1 MAFFYKDTGFVMLS
15 VFSATQKIVFHGMKW
30 NNTMLHLPWSRS
42 HSFVLTIFLL
52 ELLRLFNSYF
62 TLFQIINT
70 MQEIGDQA
78 KKTLIEQ
85 LFSYPLK
92 TLFCMLRSKCLSWI
106 KLCQLSFTK
115 YQLQKTPFRT
125 ENCMINVTF

>member
-78 KKTLIEQ
+78 KKNPHWTTFLLPIKDLILHVKE
-85 LFSYPLK
+85 
-92 TLFCMLRSKCLSWI
+92 
-106 KLCQLSFTK
+106 
-115 YQLQKTPFRT
+115 
-125 ENCMINVTF
+125 